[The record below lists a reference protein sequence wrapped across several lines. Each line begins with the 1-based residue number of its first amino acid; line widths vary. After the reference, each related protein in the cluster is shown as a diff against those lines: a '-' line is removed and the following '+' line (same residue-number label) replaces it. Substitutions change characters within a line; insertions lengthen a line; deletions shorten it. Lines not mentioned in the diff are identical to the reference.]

1 MNITITPI
9 YINNPPYFG
18 VKKGIPITKE
28 QVLQLR
34 DAGLAEKNIAKELGV
49 SLGYY
54 YKQLKL
60 LGISKKLSDYND
72 EFKQDF

>member
-1 MNITITPI
+1 M
-9 YINNPPYFG
+9 
-18 VKKGIPITKE
+18 KKGIPITKE